1 MTHFDENVK
10 CRGRKKHF
18 FSAAAY
24 GDELRRVRKESM
36 PQSALLLIE
45 ERKAEDFMR
54 EPVWNIPVIQNSVP
68 VLFDYMTEAIIRKK

>member
-1 MTHFDENVK
+1 MK
-10 CRGRKKHF
+10 MS
-18 FSAAAY
+18 SAA
-24 GDELRRVRKESM
+24 GEKSIFFRLRHMGVNSGGCGQESM
-36 PQSALLLIE
+36 PQSARPLIE

>member
-1 MTHFDENVK
+1 
-10 CRGRKKHF
+10 
-18 FSAAAY
+18 
-24 GDELRRVRKESM
+24 M

-68 VLFDYMTEAIIRKK
+68 VLFDYMIEVIIRKK

>member
-1 MTHFDENVK
+1 MMHFDENVK

-24 GDELRRVRKESM
+24 GDEIRRVRKESM

-45 ERKAEDFMR
+45 ERKAEDF
-54 EPVWNIPVIQNSVP
+54 
-68 VLFDYMTEAIIRKK
+68 IRALEIETADVKDALLRFQEVT